1 MRHRIDMVPLGP
13 QTYAAFVFDGT
24 STTLHRVVLTPEF
37 LTGTGLGC
45 ADEEAVAHQA
55 LFCLLERYPDE
66 PLPEVLE
73 LTSTSVADREM
84 VFGLRA
90 RLV

>member
-13 QTYAAFVFDGT
+13 QTFAAFVFDGAQT
-24 STTLHRVVLTPEF
+24 SLHRVILTPEF
-37 LTGTGLGC
+37 ITGTGLGC

-55 LFCLLERYPDE
+55 LFCLLERFPGR

-73 LTSTSVADREM
+73 LTSTSIADHEM
-84 VFGLRA
+84 VYGLRE
-90 RLV
+90 RLA